1 MHADASMRSLQIR
14 DLPEDVYEALS
25 FRAKRNRRS
34 LAQQAIVELWNVTE
48 LRRAEDRK
56 EIVRLLWRKV
66 EEGTRRVEPAPEELL
81 REDRDR

>member
-1 MHADASMRSLQIR
+1 MRSLQIR

-34 LAQQAIVELWNVTE
+34 LAQQAVVELRNVTE

-56 EIVRLLWRKV
+56 EIVRLLRRKV
-66 EEGTRRVEPAPEELL
+66 EDGTRRVEPAPEELL